1 MEVKAVIG
9 LSAIVFEQ
17 NPAQRLV
24 NVGEEP
30 LNLEQLQESPG
41 IIGYIGRAGDRLWD
55 IAKENYTTISDIKE
69 TNHLA
74 DDILKGGEK
83 ILIIKK
89 VG

>member
-1 MEVKAVIG
+1 MTPQCRYQLECSLEQMTTVMLEGTQVEVKAVIG

-41 IIGYIGRAGDRLWD
+41 IIGYIGRAGDRRWD
-55 IAKENYTTISDIKE
+55 IAKEN
-69 TNHLA
+69 
-74 DDILKGGEK
+74 
-83 ILIIKK
+83 
-89 VG
+89 